1 MTGTCPKCDQ
11 SDGSIRCKI
20 CTFWWHPTCGG
31 LGREEYELFQRLA
44 ELGNTDMWQCLTCK
58 VGMADMGLRWE
69 QTGKIVAENTAK
81 LEKLEARVERE
92 ESKSDKLEN
101 DLKKTKEELHYLK
114 ISITMVKEDVMKM
127 SLAEINERENNRNN
141 VIIHQVQESTSN
153 EPQER
158 QYHDQERFRI
168 ILRELG
174 LLGVMNTESDEGIKF
189 VSRIGERKK
198 QEVRPMKVGFMF
210 HSQKEK
216 LMESARYL
224 NRIPDLQHIS
234 ISNDLTEMQREE
246 ENMMWMKAGEQNTA
260 PTSEM
265 QEKGLVA
272 KVVGLRGKKRIILAP
287 LKRTEEVD
295 KEGRVRQRVGSRR
308 REGVE
313 GRGQEQGRRVS
324 HGASGEP
331 TSGANREPLGRKEQ
345 GNWQGAAGGRS
356 RRQEQEEQL
365 RQGRDER
372 KRTDNRS
379 SQFSGSGE
387 EEEQGRREREKE
399 KGSSSLLLPRMSTP
413 VAGSKTAPSGSK

>member
-1 MTGTCPKCDQ
+1 M
-11 SDGSIRCKI
+11 
-20 CTFWWHPTCGG
+20 
-31 LGREEYELFQRLA
+31 
-44 ELGNTDMWQCLTCK
+44 
-58 VGMADMGLRWE
+58 
-69 QTGKIVAENTAK
+69 
-81 LEKLEARVERE
+81 
-92 ESKSDKLEN
+92 
-101 DLKKTKEELHYLK
+101 
-114 ISITMVKEDVMKM
+114 
-127 SLAEINERENNRNN
+127 
-141 VIIHQVQESTSN
+141 IIHQVQVSTSN

-158 QYHDQERFRI
+158 QYHDQERFQI

-174 LLGVMNTESDEGIKF
+174 LLGEMNTESNKGIKF
-189 VSRIGERKK
+189 IRRIGKRKE
-198 QEVRPMKVGFMF
+198 QEMRPMKVGFMF
-210 HSQKEK
+210 NSQKEK

-234 ISNDLTEMQREE
+234 VSNDLTEMQRKE
-246 ENMMWMKAGEQNTA
+246 ENMLWRKAGEQNTA
-260 PTSEM
+260 PTNEM

-287 LKRTEEVD
+287 LRRTEEVD

-399 KGSSSLLLPRMSTP
+399 KGSSSLLLPRVSTP
-413 VAGSKTAPSGSK
+413 VAGSKTAPSVSK